1 MFVSQEEALSFILAR
16 PGSVVREAVF
26 VSKVKDGKTI
36 STREATETE
45 RKLFNEQKSSKDT
58 SAQAQ

>member
-1 MFVSQEEALSFILAR
+1 MFVSQEKALNFILTR
-16 PGSVVREAVF
+16 PGAVVREAIF

-36 STREATETE
+36 STREATTEEE

-58 SAQAQ
+58 SAQ